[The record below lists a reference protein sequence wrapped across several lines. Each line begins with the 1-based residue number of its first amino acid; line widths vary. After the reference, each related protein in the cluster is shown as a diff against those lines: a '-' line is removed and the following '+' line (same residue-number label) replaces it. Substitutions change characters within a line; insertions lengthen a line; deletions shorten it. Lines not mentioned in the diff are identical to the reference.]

1 MSYINKL
8 FPFLSEGDFVRSAV
22 ESVELSD
29 IYCPLDFGDKEDLDS
44 KNSNEQGIVSRD
56 YNFKAYRVLP
66 CSVVILNER
75 EDVIRKIIEGVYGNP
90 VNLNIIEI
98 DYLPVAKRIF
108 VEDVDDNLSAIL
120 KVNDS
125 YKKEDVVTD
134 VFINSASNG
143 AKISLDL
150 VKDVKIPSVKN
161 TINFNTFIKNTK
173 IDEDTAFLDDLL
185 KDAEDDKGYTDS
197 LVNSGK
203 DVVYDWL
210 DSYFGLP
217 EGVDMKNGGREVVP
231 LLIGPTAVFKSATI
245 KELCKKHGFR
255 LVDFRVAFTS
265 RLDYSGLFQIGE
277 VDGKK
282 YSYSCPLEELV
293 TCSDG
298 FREYCRRA
306 YDKLND
312 ILSKGYLEEDK
323 VSDGVGVESVRK
335 DLTDEQKAKI
345 QETMSKYKEYMKT
358 PVLFFDE
365 ITRCKDNGVNGILV
379 QLLNQKRFND
389 MTLNGCKFV
398 AATNLNVNEDSAHM
412 RNKDTLDDLYDVN
425 SEIDVAYS
433 NRFIPLVVQPDDV
446 KGRWLEWANSSAD
459 RKGKFVKNIHPTV
472 LEFLSKNAHMV
483 YNDKPVLDAI
493 DDGLSD
499 NEVKSQTFPN
509 YRTWDMLSGYLYS
522 IDDEFELDGG
532 KGKKVYRENIVNGL
546 VSNWAGKPFMEFL
559 DRKGYISYKSLP
571 KEKKDPDDV
580 GDFLK
585 STLASGVPALLIG
598 PSSLGKTSRVHAYM
612 KDVERKTGL
621 KPFLINVN
629 LASKDTVDLMGM
641 PVKQTLVDYVSG
653 GGFEKLELGSV
664 GKELGNIV
672 NEVAGNLDYGM
683 VDSLTLRA
691 PDKTIKDEFNK
702 ALKEGR
708 EVILFFDECNRCKN
722 PTIMSAMFEA
732 ISDYKF
738 ANVSFKNYKDKVKI
752 IAACNMS
759 YSGMEQAVSKRGRG
773 DDDSEG
779 YSAAGSL
786 DPALAARFSIYWK
799 KQYDENDVKSWLN
812 FMEDKKNEGAIDG
825 TIVEYFKTLSI
836 EKAIDVIAQVEN
848 RTIEKAVP
856 STRTL
861 FQLSKDIKSMRGKMG
876 PDGFKSSLFNGKLI
890 FSDPGMVNTLFDLR
904 NRLNDSMNSVEDVG
918 NLILN
923 FANQILEDRDT
934 WESYLSGGM
943 VSLDSSGTKN
953 ISGDSIMSNIE
964 ELTKR
969 LKEYL
974 LKPMDN
980 AARSAC
986 RNIMKV
992 IIRMAESISTLDT
1005 QIEARREKVFE
1016 IYVGKEFAGEFGKY
1030 FNNVFGTEVDMDI
1043 TIEMLKDKSLITPF
1057 FRKERILLSKLKGD
1071 TDKMVDKMLELSR
1084 EFLSAHHTSLPPEN
1098 YAMFISEISKTL
1110 PTNDNMG
1117 LFLIRSDKSIEDLYL
1132 MAEKVGD
1139 NWIKGVL
1146 SYYPTP
1152 VTMKDIENMRL
1163 RIGGTSSKTVTG
1175 RRSRVL

>member
-8 FPFLSEGDFVRSAV
+8 FPFLSEGDFVRNAE
-22 ESVELSD
+22 ESVDLSN
-29 IYCPLDFGDKEDLDS
+29 IYCPLDFGKSNNTDSVGAVDSNSVSKE
-44 KNSNEQGIVSRD
+44 
-56 YNFKAYRVLP
+56 YHFKAYRVLP
-66 CSVVILNER
+66 CGTVVINER
-75 EDVIRKIIEGVYGNP
+75 EQVIEKIMDGVFGNP
-90 VNLNIIEI
+90 VNLNIVEI
-98 DYLPVAKRIF
+98 DYLPVAKRVL
-108 VEDVDDNLSAIL
+108 VEDVDGKLSAIL

-125 YKKEDVVTD
+125 YKKEEVATD

-143 AKISLDL
+143 SKTDL
-150 VKDVKIPSVKN
+150 SVLSEVKIPVDKN
-161 TINFNTFIKNTK
+161 TVSFDSFIKNTK
-173 IDEDTAFLDDLL
+173 INEDTAFLDDLL
-185 KDAEDDKGYTDS
+185 KDAENDAFYNDTAVGR
-197 LVNSGK
+197 GK

-265 RLDYSGLFQIGE
+265 RLDYSGLFQIGDVE
-277 VDGKK
+277 GKK
-282 YSYSCPLEELV
+282 FSYSCPMEELV

-298 FREYCRRA
+298 FREYCAKA

-335 DLTDEQKAKI
+335 ELTDEQKKKI
-345 QETMSKYKEYMKT
+345 QDTMSKYKEYKKT

-379 QLLNQKRFND
+379 QLLNQKRFNN

-398 AATNLNVNEDSAHM
+398 AATNLNVNEDYEHR

-425 SEIDVAYS
+425 TEIDVAYS
-433 NRFIPLVVQPDDV
+433 NRFIPLVVQPADV
-446 KGRWLEWANSSAD
+446 EGRWFEWAKASTKERNGGYAQ
-459 RKGKFVKNIHPTV
+459 NIHKMV
-472 LEFLSKNAHMV
+472 LDFLDKNGGMV
-483 YNDKPVLDAI
+483 YNDKPVIDAI
-493 DDGLSD
+493 NDNLSE
-499 NEVKSQTFPN
+499 NEIKSQTFPN
-509 YRTWDMLSGYLYS
+509 YRTWDMLSDYLYA
-522 IDDEFELDGG
+522 IDDEFEDNGG
-532 KGKKVYRENIVNGL
+532 KGKKIYKENIVNGL
-546 VSNWAGKPFMEFL
+546 ISKWAGEAFMKFL
-559 DRKGYISYKSLP
+559 DKNGYMSYQSLP
-571 KEKKDPDDV
+571 KEQKDPDDV

-585 STLASGVPALLIG
+585 STLASGVPALLVG

-653 GGFEKLELGSV
+653 GGFDSMELGAV
-664 GKELGNIV
+664 GKELSNIV
-672 NEVAGNLDYGM
+672 NEVASNLDYGM

-691 PDKTIKDEFNK
+691 PDKTIKDEFDK

-759 YSGMEQAVSKRGRG
+759 YAEMDSKMEG
-773 DDDSEG
+773 DG

-799 KQYDENDVKSWLN
+799 KKYDENDVKSWLN
-812 FMEDKKNEGAIDG
+812 FMEDKKKEGAIDG

-836 EKAIDVIAQVEN
+836 EKSIDVMAQVEK

-861 FQLSKDIKSMRGKMG
+861 FQLSKDIKSMRGKRG
-876 PDGFKSSLFNGKLI
+876 PNNFEPSLFNGKLI
-890 FSDPGMVNTLFDLR
+890 FADPAMRNTLLDLR
-904 NRLNDSMNSVEDVG
+904 NKLNDPMNSVENLG
-918 NLILN
+918 NLIIN
-923 FANQILEDRDT
+923 FANQILADKDS
-934 WESYLSGGM
+934 WESYLAGDM
-943 VSLDSSGTKN
+943 VSLDSAGTKKL
-953 ISGDSIMSNIE
+953 SSDSIMSNIE
-964 ELTKR
+964 ELVRR
-969 LKEYL
+969 LKDAL
-974 LKPMDN
+974 LKPMD
-980 AARSAC
+980 AAIRDTC
-986 RNIMKV
+986 RNFMRV
-992 IIRMAESISTLDT
+992 ILRMAESISMLDS
-1005 QIEARREKVFE
+1005 QVEAKREKVFE
-1016 IYVGKEFAGEFGKY
+1016 IYTGKEFAGEFGKY
-1030 FNNVFGTEVDMDI
+1030 FNNVFGTDVDMDI
-1043 TIEMLKDKSLITPF
+1043 TIEMLKDKTLIAPF
-1057 FRKERILLSKLKGD
+1057 FKKERILLGKFKGN
-1071 TDKMVDKMLELSR
+1071 TEKMVDNMLDLMR
-1084 EFLSAHHTSLPPEN
+1084 EFLSAHKTNLPPEN

-1110 PTNDNMG
+1110 PTLDNMA
-1117 LFLIRSDKSIEDLYL
+1117 LLLMRSDKTVEDMYL
-1132 MAEKVGD
+1132 MGEKTGD
-1139 NWIKGVL
+1139 QWIKNVL
-1146 SYYPTP
+1146 DCYPSS
-1152 VTMKDIENMRL
+1152 VTMKDIEDMRN
-1163 RIGGTSSKTVTG
+1163 RINGASAKTVSS